1 MLNRKVIFLIF
12 FFLIISLGIIL
23 MQMLP
28 PGHLES
34 SPSSPQLPPSPSP
47 SPPPS
52 PTLPSSLYLDQSGI
66 KGDGSDEGAALQAAL
81 YHARDNSIRTVVFP
95 KDVTIVTTSKITIPA
110 GMNIVGNGCTIKLKE
125 NSGYPR
131 DNQIMNLMD
140 NARCSGLKLD
150 GQWYTNP
157 GVDGIRLFSGSVFD
171 GNEVFNVGAYS
182 VHTYNADNVTI
193 TNNSIHDGAQY
204 GIATGGG
211 DPQGISRNIVVS
223 GNTIYNMQEVGI
235 KIRGTDGSVIANNT
249 VTVPSIP
256 GIHSRGISL
265 YSLDYGNANIRI
277 VNNTVLGEW
286 GDGSGGGIVSDDAQ
300 NTGIA
305 IQGNR
310 VGGIDVG
317 IELNFNNATVT
328 GNDVSDCR
336 NGCIVDNGNDN
347 TVENNTLTNCSVI
360 FKI

>member
-1 MLNRKVIFLIF
+1 VGTLNKKVIALIF
-12 FFLIISLGIIL
+12 LFLIISLGIIL
-23 MQMLP
+23 MQVLMPGPSESPTSP
-28 PGHLES
+28 PG
-34 SPSSPQLPPSPSP
+34 LPPSPTL
-47 SPPPS
+47 S
-52 PTLPSSLYLDQSGI
+52 PTLPSSLYLDQYGI
-66 KGDGSDEGAALQAAL
+66 RGDGSDEGAALQAAL
-81 YHARDNSIRTVVFP
+81 NYARDNSLRTVVFP
-95 KDVTIVTTSKITIPA
+95 KDAIILTTSKITIHE
-110 GMNIVGNGCTIKLKE
+110 GLNIVGNGCTIKLKE

-193 TNNSIHDGAQY
+193 TNNSVHDGAQY

-211 DPQGISRNIVVS
+211 DPDGISRNIVVS
-223 GNTIYNMQEVGI
+223 GNSIYNMQEVGI
-235 KIRGTDGSVIANNT
+235 KIRGTEGSLISNNT

-256 GIHSRGISL
+256 GLYVRGISL

-277 VNNTVLGEW
+277 LNNTVMGEW
-286 GDGSGGGIVSDDAQ
+286 GVGSGGGIVSDDAR

-305 IQGNR
+305 IIGNR
-310 VGGIDVG
+310 VGGLDVG
-317 IELNFNNATVT
+317 IGLNFNNGTVT
-328 GNDVSDCR
+328 GNEVSDCR
-336 NGCIVDNGNDN
+336 TACIVDNGNDN
-347 TVENNTLTNCSVI
+347 TVENNILTNCSMI